1 MKNAFASCLS
11 PTSASDRLALGNKP
25 DPYFVFNPD
34 LFDDEDVW
42 TESRLKQLC
51 DSLEL
56 QAGGAAAETTR
67 DGLLESLRSFHRS
80 RMFTERWRI
89 SDEDF
94 LNFNQEGSNFF
105 FVPVETMDVP
115 SECVNVVDT
124 ASHDTAKP
132 ILKNARRFGPPVNG
146 NLFSGPTREKDV
158 PSAEK
163 INNRKRKR
171 PTTGEDS
178 TSRFASNK
186 RIKFSAFNS
195 VQLIDPPP
203 QEKDSES
210 RGGQLVHGGVF
221 SQMQN
226 TSSEALRHMFPQEQ
240 NMRRIDSELFVDR
253 LRGEPGRRISP
264 VRSSLVRG

>member
-1 MKNAFASCLS
+1 MSPQGSGALTNGKKNAFTSCLS

-51 DSLEL
+51 DSLEID
-56 QAGGAAAETTR
+56 AGSTATGRTR
-67 DGLLESLRSFHRS
+67 DRLLKSLRDFHRS
-80 RMFTERWRI
+80 RMFTERWHV

-115 SECVNVVDT
+115 SECVSVVDT
-124 ASHDTAKP
+124 ASHNRAKP
-132 ILKNARRFGPPVNG
+132 ILKKARRSSTPVDRSLSPYG
-146 NLFSGPTREKDV
+146 TREKV
-158 PSAEK
+158 TSPSENAR
-163 INNRKRKR
+163 NRKRKR
-171 PTTGEDS
+171 PFTGEDS

-210 RGGQLVHGGVF
+210 
-221 SQMQN
+221 S
-226 TSSEALRHMFPQEQ
+226 TES
-240 NMRRIDSELFVDR
+240 
-253 LRGEPGRRISP
+253 
-264 VRSSLVRG
+264 